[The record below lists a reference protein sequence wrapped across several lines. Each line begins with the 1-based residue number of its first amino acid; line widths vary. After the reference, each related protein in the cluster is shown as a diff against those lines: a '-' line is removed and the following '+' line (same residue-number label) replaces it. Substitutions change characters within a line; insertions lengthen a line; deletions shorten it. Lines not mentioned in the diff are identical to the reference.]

1 MGGGRE
7 KGEPGQSSNL
17 NPVFK
22 CLHMSAFGRNRTGVQ
37 LHKGLPLEETLLSAA
52 NFLLPFY
59 SIFFFLTISE
69 SDFMENRE
77 EMEKG
82 KSDSLFLTQHMCVCV
97 KIACRANW
105 GPFLVMKAG

>member
-7 KGEPGQSSNL
+7 KGEPGWSSNL

-22 CLHMSAFGRNRTGVQ
+22 CLHMSAFGLDRTGAQ
-37 LHKGLPLEETLLSAA
+37 LHKGLPLEETLLRTA
-52 NFLLPFY
+52 NFLLPSY
-59 SIFFFLTISE
+59 SISFSLTISE

-82 KSDSLFLTQHMCVCV
+82 KSDDSF
-97 KIACRANW
+97 
-105 GPFLVMKAG
+105 